1 MFANFNDKHYIQ
13 DVEKE
18 LARINGVDEIEMQQ
32 EFELL
37 ELDLNDAS
45 KLETQCAALFE

>member
-37 ELDLNDAS
+37 ELDLNDTS